1 MGEKVSVYICH
12 HKSIDDVMQG
22 IRDGKVLFLP
32 YSCLSNQTVQSGQV
46 DYADVIEDR
55 NLVELG
61 QKKVA

>member
-1 MGEKVSVYICH
+1 
-12 HKSIDDVMQG
+12 MQG